1 MNELITQPET
11 EIIPFDYKSLG
22 LPVHDTE
29 FLKSKELSIKVRT
42 SQTIFENGRDLLEA
56 KEKVGHG
63 NFLKWVE
70 GCFPWSYRTA
80 KRMMEV
86 ADNFKV
92 DTVANLNF
100 IQTNAL
106 YILAAPSTPES
117 AREESLQLAESGE
130 TVTPAKSKEIVIK
143 AKKLEELAAKC
154 ANLEAELAAKEQTT
168 LEPALY
174 ELIPEIQKI
183 SSKIMPAMKKKIKT
197 WRPDIQADWYSMYMR
212 NFSYENQLNEERR
225 KAQLANEKALKAIEE
240 KEEALKQLQSVS
252 GTDNAQLI
260 ARHQQELKAM
270 REEYRRCHIQNCK
283 DIEQRALESN
293 KEEIKKAYDARDKA
307 EKKANKADNDFK
319 VIATEHHKLQA
330 KVRTLEEQLKVDSPS
345 NIDAAHAERLKDI
358 LESLENRLIR
368 FEEDRLTL
376 DYPMNK
382 TWAVIN
388 KAISV
393 LSGFRDR
400 TEGIVCINKIG
411 E

>member
-1 MNELITQPET
+1 MKKLTIYNSLSLVEKTELQGIAEEIHFLSKKTAEITFRIGQGLSRARDIFRHKDGGFQEWLET
-11 EIIPFDYKSLG
+11 EFNESRQRAYQYIQFYEQKKSDSSS
-22 LPVHDTE
+22 V
-29 FLKSKELSIKVRT
+29 
-42 SQTIFENGRDLLEA
+42 NGRLHLE
-56 KEKVGHG
+56 KLDGISERKL
-63 NFLKWVE
+63 FLM
-70 GCFPWSYRTA
+70 Y
-80 KRMMEV
+80 
-86 ADNFKV
+86 
-92 DTVANLNF
+92 
-100 IQTNAL
+100 
-106 YILAAPSTPES
+106 APSTPES
-117 AREESLQLAESGE
+117 AREEILE
-130 TVTPAKSKEIVIK
+130 SKEAGENITETLIK
-143 AKKLEELAAKC
+143 EKI
-154 ANLEAELAAKEQTT
+154 EAHKEIER
-168 LEPALY
+168 LKAENEALKNSSQEQASY
-174 ELIPEIQKI
+174 ELIPQIQALLDNK
-183 SSKIMPAMKKKIKT
+183 KIMPAMGRAIQKMPPDSQGT
-197 WRPDIQADWYSMYMR
+197 WFGTYVQKM
-212 NFSYENQLNEERR
+212 SYENQLEEE
-225 KAQLANEKALKAIEE
+225 KAKSKQALEKALKAIEE